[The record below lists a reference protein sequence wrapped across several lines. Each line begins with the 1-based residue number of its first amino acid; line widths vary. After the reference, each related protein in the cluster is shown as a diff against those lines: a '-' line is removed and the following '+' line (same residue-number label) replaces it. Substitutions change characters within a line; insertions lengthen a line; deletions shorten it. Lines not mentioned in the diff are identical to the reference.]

1 VLPKESG
8 REPSAVMLMG
18 TPEEVKHRYFAA
30 QKLKKRAA
38 YADEV
43 KYMYKPKAS
52 EKKMQELESLKK

>member
-1 VLPKESG
+1 
-8 REPSAVMLMG
+8 MLMG
-18 TPEEVKHRYFAA
+18 TPEEVKNRYFAA

-52 EKKMQELESLKK
+52 EKKIQELESLKK